1 VSAQAKVGLF
11 VILCAVL
18 LVGTVYYVG
27 NEQWGRHMV
36 PYRTY
41 LRYAGGVEPGS
52 PVLFGGIEVGRISAV
67 RAWTEDPTKIEIMLE
82 VKEGTPMNANCT
94 AKLGAV
100 SLMSGPAIS
109 ITTGTNDA
117 PRLKPGAVVTSQET
131 VSLDDMARKFSGIAD
146 TAQGLITQVQGEIKG
161 LSDRANTL
169 LANLNDATG
178 PANRQQI
185 AEILRN
191 TNTMIAQQS
200 PKIDR
205 ITSQVLLATQDADA
219 AIKKVA
225 PLLDHADTTVMNVNS
240 TIDQLRDPLRQDLLQ
255 MQSTMEQAKSLIA
268 SIQAVVRGNDDNIH
282 ETIENLRVAT
292 ENLAQLSGDV
302 KQRPWSLV
310 RIRQSKDRKV
320 PAPAGVAGDRRS
332 SSASAPSGH

>member
-11 VILCAVL
+11 AILSAAL
-18 LVGTVYYVG
+18 LIVAVYYVG
-27 NEQWGRHMV
+27 NEQWGHHFT

-41 LRYAGGVEPGS
+41 LRYAGGIEPGS
-52 PVLFGGIEVGRISAV
+52 PVLFGGITAGRVSAV
-67 RAWTEDPTKIEIMLE
+67 RAWSEDPTKIEIALE
-82 VKEGTPMNANCT
+82 VREGTPINADCT

-100 SLMSGPAIS
+100 SLMSSPAIS
-109 ITTGTNDA
+109 ITTGANNA
-117 PRLKPGAVVTSQET
+117 RRLTPGEAIPSEET
-131 VSLDDMARKFSGIAD
+131 VSIDDMARKLSGIAD

-161 LSDRANTL
+161 LSGQANTL

-191 TNTMIAQQS
+191 TNTMIAQQA

-205 ITSQVLLATQDADA
+205 ITNQVLLATQDADA
-219 AIKKVA
+219 AIKRVS
-225 PLLDHADTTVMNVNS
+225 PLLDHADTTVVNVNS
-240 TIDQLRDPLRQDLLQ
+240 TIDQIRDPLRQDLLQ
-255 MQSTMEQAKSLIA
+255 MQSTMEQAKALIA
-268 SIQAVVRGNDDNIH
+268 SMQSVVRGNDDNIRQ
-282 ETIENLRVAT
+282 TIDNLRVAT
-292 ENLAQLSGDV
+292 GNLAQLSEEV

-320 PAPAGVAGDRRS
+320 PQQRA
-332 SSASAPSGH
+332 SAVSAPSTH

>member
-1 VSAQAKVGLF
+1 MSAQAKVGLF
-11 VILCAVL
+11 VILSAVL
-18 LVGTVYYVG
+18 LIGTVYYVG
-27 NEQWGRHMV
+27 NEQWGRHV
-36 PYRTY
+36 IPYRTY

-52 PVLFGGIEVGRISAV
+52 TVLFGGIEVGRVSAV
-67 RAWTEDPTKIEIMLE
+67 RAWREDPTKIEIVLE
-82 VKEGTPMNANCT
+82 VKEGTPVNANCT
-94 AKLGAV
+94 AKLGAI
-100 SLMSGPAIS
+100 SLMSSPAIS

-117 PRLKPGAVVTSQET
+117 PRLKPGGVIPSEET
-131 VSLDDMARKFSGIAD
+131 VSLDDMARKLAGIAD

-178 PANRQQI
+178 PVNRQQI

-205 ITSQVLLATQDADA
+205 ITNQVLLATQDADA
-219 AIKKVA
+219 AIKKVG
-225 PLLDHADTTVMNVNS
+225 PLLDHADTTVMNANS
-240 TIDQLRDPLRQDLLQ
+240 TVDQIRDPLRQDLLQ
-255 MQSTMEQAKSLIA
+255 MQSTMDQAKSLLA

-320 PAPAGVAGDRRS
+320 PTRSGVSGDPRS
-332 SSASAPSGH
+332 SSGSASSIH

>member
-1 VSAQAKVGLF
+1 MSAQAKVGLF
-11 VILCAVL
+11 VILSVVL
-18 LVGTVYYVG
+18 LLGTIYYVG
-27 NEQWGRHMV
+27 NEQWGRHVV

-41 LRYAGGVEPGS
+41 LRYAGGIEPGS
-52 PVLFGGIEVGRISAV
+52 EILFGGISVGRVSAV
-67 RAWTEDPTKIEIMLE
+67 RAWREDPTRIEIALE
-82 VKEGTPMNANCT
+82 IKEGTPVNANCT

-100 SLMSGPAIS
+100 SLMSSPAIS

-117 PRLKPGAVVTSQET
+117 ARLQPGGVIPSQET
-131 VSLDDMARKFSGIAD
+131 VSLDDMARKLAGIAD
-146 TAQGLITQVQGEIKG
+146 TAQGLISQVQGEIKG
-161 LSDRANTL
+161 ISDRANTL
-169 LANLNDATG
+169 LANLDEATG
-178 PANRQQI
+178 PVNRQQI

-200 PKIDR
+200 PKVDR
-205 ITSQVLLATQDADA
+205 ITDQVLLATQDADA
-219 AIKKVA
+219 ALKKVG
-225 PLLDHADTTVMNVNS
+225 PLLDHADTTVANVNS

-255 MQSTMEQAKSLIA
+255 MQTTMEQAKTLLA

-320 PAPAGVAGDRRS
+320 PS
-332 SSASAPSGH
+332 SSTSSSR

>member
-1 VSAQAKVGLF
+1 MSAQAKVGLF
-11 VILCAVL
+11 VILSAVL
-18 LVGTVYYVG
+18 LIGTIYYVG
-27 NEQWGRHMV
+27 NEQWGRHIV

-52 PVLFGGIEVGRISAV
+52 AVLFGGIEVGRVSAV
-67 RAWTEDPTKIEIMLE
+67 RAWSEDPTKIEIMVE
-82 VKEGTPMNANCT
+82 VKEGTPINTNCT

-100 SLMSGPAIS
+100 SLMSSPAIS

-117 PRLKPGAVVTSQET
+117 PRLKPGGVIPSLET
-131 VSLDDMARKFSGIAD
+131 VSIDDMARKLSGIAD

-178 PANRQQI
+178 PVNRQQI

-200 PKIDR
+200 PKIDS
-205 ITSQVLLATQDADA
+205 ITSQVLVATQDADA
-219 AIKKVA
+219 AIKKVG
-225 PLLDHADTTVMNVNS
+225 PLLDHGDTTMTNVNV
-240 TIDQLRDPLRQDLLQ
+240 TIDQIRDPLRQDLLQ
-255 MQSTMEQAKSLIA
+255 MQSTMDQAKTLLA

-292 ENLAQLSGDV
+292 ENLTQLSGDV

-320 PAPAGVAGDRRS
+320 PEQRS
-332 SSASAPSGH
+332 SSGSASSTR

>member
-1 VSAQAKVGLF
+1 MSAQAKVGLF
-11 VILCAVL
+11 VILSVVL
-18 LVGTVYYVG
+18 LIATIYYVG
-27 NEQWGRHMV
+27 NEQWGRHVV

-52 PVLFGGIEVGRISAV
+52 EVLFGGISVGRISAV
-67 RAWTEDPTKIEIMLE
+67 RAWSEDPTKIEIALE
-82 VKEGTPMNANCT
+82 IKEGTPVNANCT

-100 SLMSGPAIS
+100 SLMSSPAIS

-117 PRLKPGAVVTSQET
+117 PRLKPGGVIPSQET
-131 VSLDDMARKFSGIAD
+131 VSLDDMARKLAGIAD

-161 LSDRANTL
+161 ISDRANVL
-169 LANLNDATG
+169 LVNLNDATG
-178 PANRQQI
+178 PENRQQI
-185 AEILRN
+185 AEILRS
-191 TNTMIAQQS
+191 TNAMIAQQS

-205 ITSQVLLATQDADA
+205 ITDQVLLTTKDADA
-219 AIKKVA
+219 AIKKVG
-225 PLLDHADTTVMNVNS
+225 PLLDHADTTVANVNS
-240 TIDQLRDPLRQDLLQ
+240 TIDQLRDPLRQDLIQ
-255 MQSTMEQAKSLIA
+255 MQSTMDQAKTLLA

-310 RIRQSKDRKV
+310 RIRQAKDRKV
-320 PAPAGVAGDRRS
+320 PSG
-332 SSASAPSGH
+332 SASSTR